1 MIRGEGNE
9 NFIFISLTSDW
20 SVVLIFKSI
29 PRLIKIIR
37 PMLPFASII
46 NINAADPQ
54 AVYIKISNSIITE
67 ISKGVIPA
75 GARLP
80 SSRAMSDILGVHR
93 KTVVAAYEEL
103 KAQDWIISKGR
114 QGTFVNEKLPIVRP
128 ISIHKEPYKAQSQ
141 LGTPKSKPS
150 SQYFLDNGYPDVRLT
165 SLKSLGRHYSSLLAN
180 HQLLN
185 KMNYYME
192 VQGDIQM
199 RQELVKFLHQT
210 RGLSVQPEQVL
221 MTRGTIMAFYLIL
234 ANYINSES
242 NIVIGKPGFLLTFE
256 KSVLMRKGNLNRIAV
271 DEKGLV
277 VDELEALCQTKKI
290 DLVMVI
296 PHHHYP
302 TTSTLS
308 ADRRIKLVELAKQY
322 DFLIVEDDWDYDF
335 HYRNSPILPLA
346 SLNHGGRV
354 IYVGSFSKSISPSIR
369 LGYVV
374 ADAPTIGKLTDYRRV
389 IDLKGDVAM
398 ERAVSHL
405 FKLGDITRNLKKS
418 VKTYKK
424 RRDLMCQLL
433 TENFEEQLDFK
444 IPEGGFGIWV
454 TIKAPL
460 SIAQIRANAQ
470 EHGIHVES
478 IFEEGMRVGFASL
491 TEAEI
496 YERVA
501 WLRKLLE

>member
-1 MIRGEGNE
+1 
-9 NFIFISLTSDW
+9 
-20 SVVLIFKSI
+20 
-29 PRLIKIIR
+29 
-37 PMLPFASII
+37 MLPFASII
-46 NINAADPQ
+46 NINEESPQ
-54 AVYIKISNSIITE
+54 AMYIKIANSIITE

-80 SSRAMSDILGVHR
+80 SSRAMSDLLGVHR

-103 KAQDWIISKGR
+103 KDQDWIVSKGR

-128 ISIHKEPYKAQSQ
+128 ISIQKAPYQAKHQIGSPKVNQSH
-141 LGTPKSKPS
+141 
-150 SQYFLDNGYPDVRLT
+150 QYFLDNGYPDVRLT

-185 KMNYYME
+185 SMNYNMD
-192 VQGDIQM
+192 VQGDIEM
-199 RQELVKFLHQT
+199 RKELVKFLKQT
-210 RGLSVQPEQVL
+210 RGLSAEPQQVL
-221 MTRGTIMAFYLIL
+221 MTKGTIMAFYLII

-242 NIVIGKPGFLLTFE
+242 NIVIAKPGFLLTFE
-256 KSVLMRKGNLNRIAV
+256 KSVLMRKGNLIRIQA
-271 DEKGLV
+271 DDKGLD
-277 VDELEALCQTKKI
+277 VDALEELCQTKKI

-302 TTSTLS
+302 TTATLS
-308 ADRRIKLVELAKQY
+308 ADRRIKLVELAKRY
-322 DFLIVEDDWDYDF
+322 NFLIVEDDWDYDF

-346 SLNHGGRV
+346 SLNHGGHV

-374 ADAPTIGKLTDYRRV
+374 ADVPTIGKLTDYRRI
-389 IDLKGDVAM
+389 IDLKGDVAI

-405 FKLGDITRNLKKS
+405 FKLGEMTRNLKKS
-418 VKTYKK
+418 VKIYKK
-424 RRDLMCQLL
+424 RRDLMCQFLRIH
-433 TENFEEQLDFK
+433 FSEQLDFQ

-460 SIAQIRANAQ
+460 TIAQIKAKAKLHDIR
-470 EHGIHVES
+470 IES
-478 IFEEGMRVGFASL
+478 IFAEGMRIGFASL
-491 TEAEI
+491 GEVEI

-501 WLRKLLE
+501 WLKKLLY